1 MHYVDVLQW
10 KTRIAYSLYIAGVE
24 DSGMERT
31 SCTDAVRSALAELA
45 RDRLNSRTV
54 LTVASLRTQLDIFLA
69 SATSGHP
76 LGAGGPPTTPL
87 MLEQALTDAGAIRI
101 NVASSSRTPDTAI
114 YVLGERG
121 DSLDAVRL
129 EVIDMLQTK
138 PSMKIGTLRKRL
150 EQKAATLPDA
160 ILPSDGELRS
170 VLKEY
175 CITRGAS
182 WALKESTVIA
192 SDS

>member
-1 MHYVDVLQW
+1 
-10 KTRIAYSLYIAGVE
+10 
-24 DSGMERT
+24 
-31 SCTDAVRSALAELA
+31 
-45 RDRLNSRTV
+45 LNTRTV

-69 SATSGHP
+69 SAPSGHP
-76 LGAGGPPTTPL
+76 LGAGGPSTTPL
-87 MLEQALTDAGAIRI
+87 MLDQALTDAGAVRI
-101 NVASSSRTPDTAI
+101 NVSSSSKTLDSTI
-114 YVLGERG
+114 YVLSARG
-121 DSLDAVRL
+121 DSLDSVRS

-150 EQKAATLPDA
+150 EQKAATDSDVV
-160 ILPSDGELRS
+160 LPSDAELRS

-182 WALKESTVIA
+182 WALKESTHSA

>member
-1 MHYVDVLQW
+1 
-10 KTRIAYSLYIAGVE
+10 
-24 DSGMERT
+24 MERI
-31 SCTDAVRSALAELA
+31 SCNDTVRLALAEFA
-45 RDRLNSRTV
+45 RDYLNTRIV
-54 LTVASLRTQLDIFLA
+54 LTAASLRTKLDIFLA
-69 SATSGHP
+69 SASSAHP
-76 LGAGGPPTTPL
+76 LGAGGPATTPL

-101 NVASSSRTPDTAI
+101 NVASSSRTPDSAVF
-114 YVLGERG
+114 VLGKRG
-121 DSLDAVRL
+121 DSLDGVRL

-150 EQKAATLPDA
+150 EQKSATDSDA
-160 ILPSDGELRS
+160 ILPSDSELRS

-182 WALKESTVIA
+182 WALKESTVSA